1 MLRPE
6 ECALIRAYE
15 PRGAHEH
22 AMLVQLPE
30 FYSDDPSAERLR
42 SIAQDVARAT
52 EEERH
57 AMGRAVV
64 ADLCPETHARDP
76 GISIGTGLNLLI
88 PLMLLM
94 LLVLVALLI
103 TSAPRG
109 RSTAL
114 EGLKIAET

>member
-22 AMLVQLPE
+22 AMLAQLPE
-30 FYSDDPSAERLR
+30 FYSDDPSAELLR

-64 ADLCPETHARDP
+64 ADLCPEIRHARDP
-76 GISIGTGLNLLI
+76 GVSIGTGLNLLI

-103 TSAPRG
+103 TSAPRP
-109 RSTAL
+109 RLRPKIITA
-114 EGLKIAET
+114 